1 MPKTDAQQRATIK
14 FDKKTYDKIALILR
28 KDEKINGNFIRRYA
42 ENEGMSVS
50 GLIKRAILE
59 AIENDKQK

>member
-1 MPKTDAQQRATIK
+1 MPKTVAQIRATQN
-14 FDKKTYDKIALILR
+14 FDKKTYDKILLLLR
-28 KDEKINGNFIRRYA
+28 KDEKINGDFIRRYA

-59 AIENDKQK
+59 AIEHDKQK

>member
-1 MPKTDAQQRATIK
+1 MPKTDAQQRATRK

-28 KDEKINGNFIRRYA
+28 KDEKINGDFIRRYA